1 MQRLGVM
8 GAALLVVLAL
18 LAVPG
23 ASSAAG
29 PEAVAP
35 PAASPGVTWKKC
47 ADPELDYLGLQCGR
61 LRVPLDHAKPSGA
74 QITLA
79 LTRKLH
85 TASPYQ
91 GVMLTNPGGPGGSGL
106 SLPAMSDY
114 VPGGV
119 GERFDWIGMD
129 PRGVGASTPSLH
141 CSRRYFGYDRPSYV
155 PRATWIYRSWL
166 ARARNYAS
174 ACASTA
180 GKRALLPH
188 LTTLDTVRDME
199 LVRRALGA
207 EKLGFY
213 GYSYGTY
220 LGELYATR
228 YPSRVGRFVLDGV
241 VNPQRVWY
249 AANFDQDR
257 GFEASINQFW
267 LYLAKHSRDFHL
279 GTSWRAIRSG
289 YFRQLTLLDRKP
301 LVGGRL
307 GPDELHDAMLD
318 AAYYV
323 YDWDTL
329 GYAYAD
335 LVRRHQ
341 GATLVQRYRD
351 GQPNDDN
358 GFAVYNAVQCTDT
371 AWPGW
376 ARTRSDTW
384 AVHRRAPFATW
395 GNTWYNAPCLTWRAP
410 RHHKLVA
417 SGRAVSAKILLV
429 NETRDAATPYSGALT
444 TRRLFPSS
452 SLVAGVG
459 GTTHASSLSG
469 VPCVDNAVAAYLRS
483 GVVPARRSGNRAD
496 RSCPRLQPPVPLQI
510 GRAQAR
516 AESGSPV
523 DRMSPLLRRDL
534 RAAQRGITQ

>member
-1 MQRLGVM
+1 
-8 GAALLVVLAL
+8 
-18 LAVPG
+18 
-23 ASSAAG
+23 
-29 PEAVAP
+29 
-35 PAASPGVTWKKC
+35 
-47 ADPELDYLGLQCGR
+47 
-61 LRVPLDHAKPSGA
+61 
-74 QITLA
+74 
-79 LTRKLH
+79 
-85 TASPYQ
+85 
-91 GVMLTNPGGPGGSGL
+91 
-106 SLPAMSDY
+106 
-114 VPGGV
+114 
-119 GERFDWIGMD
+119 MD

-141 CSRRYFGYDRPSYV
+141 CNRRYFGYDRPSYV

-199 LVRRALGA
+199 LVRQALGA

-220 LGELYATR
+220 LGQLYATR

-257 GFEASINQFW
+257 GFEASMNQFW

-341 GATLVQRYRD
+341 GADPRPALPRRPAERRQRVRGLQRRAVHRHRLARLGTHPLGHLGGAPTRALRDLGQHLVQRALPD
-351 GQPNDDN
+351 L
-358 GFAVYNAVQCTDT
+358 
-371 AWPGW
+371 
-376 ARTRSDTW
+376 ARASPPQAGGVR
-384 AVHRRAPFATW
+384 
-395 GNTWYNAPCLTWRAP
+395 P
-410 RHHKLVA
+410 R
-417 SGRAVSAKILLV
+417 
-429 NETRDAATPYSGALT
+429 
-444 TRRLFPSS
+444 
-452 SLVAGVG
+452 GVG
-459 GTTHASSLSG
+459 E
-469 VPCVDNAVAAYLRS
+469 D
-483 GVVPARRSGNRAD
+483 PAG
-496 RSCPRLQPPVPLQI
+496 Q
-510 GRAQAR
+510 
-516 AESGSPV
+516 
-523 DRMSPLLRRDL
+523 RDP
-534 RAAQRGITQ
+534 